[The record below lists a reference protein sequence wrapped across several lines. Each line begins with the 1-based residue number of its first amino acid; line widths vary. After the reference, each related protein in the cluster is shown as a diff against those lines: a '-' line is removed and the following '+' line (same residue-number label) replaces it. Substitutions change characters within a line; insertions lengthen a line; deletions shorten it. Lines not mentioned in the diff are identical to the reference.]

1 MGIVYWRRLAA
12 EGYPAMSEFTSGE
25 QRGGAGIEAR
35 GLWKAYGRTQA
46 LRGVDLRVEWGQ
58 TLVILGANGCGK
70 TTLVKTLATLVRA
83 DAGEAVVGGM
93 NARRNAR
100 RVRRLTGVV
109 THEPLLYDGLTGGE
123 NLRFFAR
130 MFGVEGI
137 EERVQE
143 VAARMGITG
152 RLDDKAGAL
161 SHGLRRR
168 FSIAR
173 ALLHSPRA
181 LIMDEPESGLDQ
193 EALGLLEAAIRDCNR
208 AGCAVLMTTH
218 NIERGVALGDR
229 VAILAGGRIAWEDRA
244 DAASAAE
251 LRGLYRERF
260 GRGGAWE

>member
-1 MGIVYWRRLAA
+1 MRQNTTRQYASPG
-12 EGYPAMSEFTSGE
+12 
-25 QRGGAGIEAR
+25 GGAGIEAR

-46 LRGVDLRVEWGQ
+46 LRGVDLRVAWGQ
-58 TLVILGANGCGK
+58 TLTILGANGCGK
-70 TTLVKTLATLVRA
+70 TTLIKTLATLTKP
-83 DAGEAVVGGM
+83 DAGEALIGGASARH
-93 NARRNAR
+93 NARRAR
-100 RVRRLTGVV
+100 RVMGVV

-130 MFGVEGI
+130 MFGVER
-137 EERVQE
+137 EDERVQE
-143 VAARMGITG
+143 VAARMGITR

-193 EALGLLEAAIRDCNR
+193 EALGLLEAVIRDSAG

-218 NIERGVALGDR
+218 NIERGAALGDR

-244 DAASAAE
+244 DAVSVAD
-251 LRGLYRERF
+251 LRALYADHF
-260 GRGGAWE
+260 GRAEARE

>member
-1 MGIVYWRRLAA
+1 
-12 EGYPAMSEFTSGE
+12 MSEFTNVDG
-25 QRGGAGIEAR
+25 RGGAGIEAR

-46 LRGVDLRVEWGQ
+46 LRGVDLRVAWGQ
-58 TLVILGANGCGK
+58 TLTILGANGCGK
-70 TTLVKTLATLVRA
+70 TTLIKTLATLTKP
-83 DAGEAVVGGM
+83 DAGEALVGGIS
-93 NARRNAR
+93 ARRDAR
-100 RVRRLTGVV
+100 RVRCVMGVV

-130 MFGVEGI
+130 MFGVERV

-143 VAARMGITG
+143 VAARMGISG

-173 ALLHSPRA
+173 ALLHSPRV

-193 EALGLLEAAIRDCNR
+193 EALGLLEAVIRDSAG

-218 NIERGVALGDR
+218 NIERGAALGDR
-229 VAILAGGRIAWEDRA
+229 VAILAGGRIAWEDDA
-244 DAASAAE
+244 DAVSIAE
-251 LRGLYRERF
+251 LRGLYAERS
-260 GRGGAWE
+260 GRAEAR